1 MQLFYTPGV
10 SGDEYIFEPEE
21 ARHLLR
27 VLRRKIGDEVHH
39 TDGSGNLFHSVIID
53 DRDKNCMV
61 RINKVERE
69 YGKRN
74 FHLSIAIAP
83 TKNTARL
90 EWFVEKATEIGINRI
105 IPFIAEHSERRNLSN
120 DRLEKV
126 IIAAMKQSVK
136 AYKPILDKPIDFE
149 SLLYQE
155 FSGQKFI
162 GWLGDGTSVSLR
174 QEYKPGNDACILIG
188 PEGDF
193 SDKEVQLAQERGFV
207 PINLGNSRL
216 RTETA
221 ALVACSW
228 INLLNQ
234 PE

>member
-21 ARHLLR
+21 ARHLLW
-27 VLRRKIGDEVHH
+27 VLRKKIGDQVHH
-39 TDGSGNLFHSVIID
+39 TDGFGNLFHSVIID

-74 FHLSIAIAP
+74 FHLCIAIAP

-90 EWFVEKATEIGINRI
+90 EWFVEKATEIGIDRI
-105 IPFIAEHSERRNLSN
+105 IPFFGEHSERRNLNN

-126 IIAAMKQSVK
+126 IISAMKQSVK
-136 AYKPILDKPIDFE
+136 AYKPILEKAVDFE
-149 SLLYQE
+149 NLVKQGY
-155 FSGQKFI
+155 SGQKFF
-162 GWLGDGTSVSLR
+162 GWMGDGNSMSLGKG
-174 QEYKPGNDACILIG
+174 YKPGSDVCILIG

-193 SDKEVQLAQERGFV
+193 SHNEVQIAQEHGFV

-221 ALVACSW
+221 AIVACSW

-234 PE
+234 TE